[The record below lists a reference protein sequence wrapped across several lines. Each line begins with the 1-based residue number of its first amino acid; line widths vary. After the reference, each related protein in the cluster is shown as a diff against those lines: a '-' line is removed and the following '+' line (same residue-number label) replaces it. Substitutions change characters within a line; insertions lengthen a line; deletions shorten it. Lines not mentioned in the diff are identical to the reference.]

1 MTGRW
6 CQECR
11 KTTPHSHTQHGWLKC
26 AVCGYVGGFLTK
38 DGESI
43 DALPKKE
50 TTCS

>member
-11 KTTPHSHTQHGWLKC
+11 KTTHHSHTQHGWLKC
-26 AVCGYVGGFLTK
+26 AVCGYVGVFLTK

-43 DALPKKE
+43 DELRDESP
-50 TTCS
+50 S